1 MSKSDDD
8 FEDRLDAAAA
18 KADDPSDR
26 PRTLGDA
33 SEERRPQTIRRRPGR
48 PAKPRL
54 DEHGNPRPQHLSV
67 SSDLAVGNTP
77 EAHGMRTKDLAT
89 IWNMVVQQ
97 ARDAQLGPEA
107 VAIGVKKL
115 GLGPIPSGEQDLLPI
130 NGELVM
136 GDDQTSPGEALV
148 QYITHCYHLPTAKTA
163 KLYKCNFYYRAGQR
177 NRVAAPQ
184 AELRLGPPEEIMAEI
199 NAKAQFAQEKMMNDM
214 ARGVMPKPPGFR
226 GVGGMVQPQM
236 QYPYAP
242 APQGYPSAP
251 PQPVA
256 PMMFYP
262 PPPIQGASPELEAMR
277 REVAAMMGAM
287 NERTRIEGLMPAAPV
302 APTAEQEAAKTAQ
315 VVAQVMVGMGF
326 TPALAAKLNAPPSI
340 TPAGVQAQIV
350 HPVQALKEAFKQ
362 MKELREMDL
371 EMRDF
376 FTPEEEEKPAQLPP
390 AAETKVEV
398 DKYALKPIPLASAL
412 FGGKVPNW
420 APQNEEEG
428 LASYI
433 TKLALGNAEI
443 ALNFAEKMSNS
454 ELAKALPT
462 IIQKLLAAGLPG
474 VASAMQAK
482 AQLNGAPS
490 PQPQVVAPPAPATPA
505 WGPPRI

>member
-67 SSDLAVGNTP
+67 SSDLAIGNTP

-214 ARGVMPKPPGFR
+214 ARGVMPKAQSYR
-226 GVGGMVQPQM
+226 GMGNAGTM
-236 QYPYAP
+236 PYAP
-242 APQGYPSAP
+242 PQGYPPPAQPYP
-251 PQPVA
+251 PQP

-287 NERTRIEGLMPAAPV
+287 NERTRIEGLMPAATA

-315 VVAQVMVGMGF
+315 IVAQVMVGMGF

-376 FTPEEEEKPAQLPP
+376 FTPEEEDKPAQLPP
-390 AAETKVEV
+390 AAETKIEV

-412 FGGKVPNW
+412 FGGKIPNW

-443 ALNFAEKMSNS
+443 AISFAEKLSNS
-454 ELAKALPT
+454 ALAQALPM
-462 IIQKLLAAGLPG
+462 IVQKLLAAGLPS

-482 AQLNGAPS
+482 AQLNGAS
-490 PQPQVVAPPAPATPA
+490 APQTQAPAAQAPAPPA